1 MCWDNFSY
9 LIPSVYNVSL
19 IEKSE
24 SALNLDLKNTAGAK
38 KITYSGTAEIGPQI
52 IEGGLEVPTI
62 IHKMPEA
69 ALQLESFEAEIR
81 PYIKKIFLDKYQQVI
96 ALHSLDSGNV
106 SKTLGY
112 TTLRLI
118 TGENLLCHCR
128 IYHLSG
134 FPPQT
139 VDI

>member
-19 IEKSE
+19 NEKSE

-69 ALQLESFEAEIR
+69 VLQLESFEAEIR
-81 PYIKKIFLDKYQQVI
+81 PYIKKIFLD
-96 ALHSLDSGNV
+96 
-106 SKTLGY
+106 
-112 TTLRLI
+112 
-118 TGENLLCHCR
+118 
-128 IYHLSG
+128 
-134 FPPQT
+134 
-139 VDI
+139 

>member
-1 MCWDNFSY
+1 
-9 LIPSVYNVSL
+9 
-19 IEKSE
+19 
-24 SALNLDLKNTAGAK
+24 
-38 KITYSGTAEIGPQI
+38 
-52 IEGGLEVPTI
+52 
-62 IHKMPEA
+62 MPEA
-69 ALQLESFEAEIR
+69 ALQVESFEAEIR
-81 PYIKKIFLDKYQQVI
+81 PYITNIFLDKYQQVI
-96 ALHSLDSGNV
+96 ASHSLDSGNV